1 MPALD
6 INKLINKT
14 NDDEIK
20 CMLYNIDVYKDMKE
34 YTHYTNNTRE
44 DLKELQD
51 DGWVMDIT
59 PGTYNGALDK
69 TDYSELTTENI
80 YSVLLEDVHE
90 DSFQELLKDED
101 EYNASEARKVRLVTE
116 FYKVFTIGQ
125 HLYID
130 YDQQNRENRRP
141 VGRLFIYLKK
151 SLTKL

>member
-1 MPALD
+1 MTELD
-6 INKLINKT
+6 MDKLINDA

-20 CMLYNIDVYKDMKE
+20 CMLYNIDVYKDMADYTE
-34 YTHYTNNTRE
+34 YTGYTKE

-59 PGTYNGALDK
+59 PGTYNGSLDK

-80 YSVLLEDVHE
+80 YSVLLEEVHE
-90 DSFQELLKDED
+90 DSFRELLKADE
-101 EYNASEARKVRLVTE
+101 EYNASEARQVRLVTE

-130 YDQQNRENRRP
+130 YD
-141 VGRLFIYLKK
+141 
-151 SLTKL
+151 